1 MSLNSKISER
11 RKFIQRLH
19 SIGNNIPLR
28 GNKNKT
34 FFNFDKNVNSFISS
48 KNYDILKYQK
58 LPYFRRKK
66 NYFKYNNKRVE
77 ETPLSFD
84 LRNNEEKKKLIKEI
98 NRSFNELKLQDKEM
112 KKYKDFFST
121 IKEQN
126 KNNQYIIN
134 QIINEEK
141 ETKEENTKIDNN
153 EKNNENK
160 PNNDIII
167 TALNSGKKKDEPLSD
182 SKDNKI
188 DPLSNRD
195 TDKIEKL
202 DFFLTKTILPT
213 KNNLFSKTSRG
224 NIIKNNNLLSPKSK
238 GSKNYLKNITKKKRS
253 SQINFLKRELIYYN
267 KEIDKDN
274 QKLET
279 FKKKE
284 KISKYIKAQNELEL
298 QNKELEDLIKLYNE
312 YQKKIKEFS
321 SVIYFYK
328 IKNEYYIS
336 SINEI
341 KNRINKNYNPSKD
354 DWEQDIPKMESDK
367 KAFEGNISSY
377 KFENDKIK
385 KEIEELKKKEK
396 SLIEFI
402 RNNLNVLN
410 EKNKSSVEINN
421 SYALEIKLKKKL
433 ELKNTKLEKA
443 KKFNS
448 ELNEYIKKSDFN
460 KKNKFEEKTKY
471 EQTEHEQIKK
481 IKKEIDD
488 INQEI
493 QKYNYQNDVEENEME
508 IEINSNNDF
517 LNEQKN
523 EIEQLNKD
531 EEYINNI
538 IDQLNNELEILKNNV
553 NNKNEELQELVKSIE
568 GLKNK

>member
-11 RKFIQRLH
+11 RKFIQRLN
-19 SIGNNIPLR
+19 SIENNIPMR

-34 FFNFDKNVNSFISS
+34 LLNIDKNANSYINS
-48 KNYDILKYQK
+48 KNYDIFKYRK

-66 NYFKYNNKRVE
+66 NCVKNNNKKIE
-77 ETPLSFD
+77 ETPISFD
-84 LRNNEEKKKLIKEI
+84 VRNNEEKKKLIKEI

-112 KKYKDFFST
+112 KKYKDFFGT

-126 KNNQYIIN
+126 KTNQYIIN

-153 EKNNENK
+153 ENK
-160 PNNDIII
+160 SDNDIII
-167 TALNSGKKKDEPLSD
+167 TALNSGKKKQEQLSD

-188 DPLSNRD
+188 EPLSNRD
-195 TDKIEKL
+195 TDKIDKL
-202 DFFLTKTILPT
+202 DFFLTNSILPA

-224 NIIKNNNLLSPKSK
+224 NFNKNNNLLSPKTK
-238 GSKNYLKNITKKKRS
+238 GRKTFLKNITNKKRL

-267 KEIDKDN
+267 KAIDKDN
-274 QKLET
+274 QKLEI

-284 KISKYIKAQNELEL
+284 KISKCIKAQNELEL
-298 QNKELEDLIKLYNE
+298 QNKELEDLIKLCND
-312 YQKKIKEFS
+312 YQKKIKEYNT
-321 SVIYFYK
+321 VIYFYK
-328 IKNEYYIS
+328 IKNENYSS
-336 SINEI
+336 SIYDI
-341 KNRINKNYNPSKD
+341 KSRIDKKYNLSKD

-367 KAFEGNISSY
+367 KAFEEKISTY
-377 KFENDKIK
+377 KSENDKIK
-385 KEIEELKKKEK
+385 KEIDELKKKEK

-402 RNNLNVLN
+402 QNNLNVLN
-410 EKNKSSVEINN
+410 EKNKNNVEINN
-421 SYALEIKLKKKL
+421 SYTIEIKLKRKL

-443 KKFNS
+443 KKFNC
-448 ELNEYIKKSDFN
+448 ELNEYIKKSDSN

-471 EQTEHEQIKK
+471 EQTECEQIKK

-493 QKYNYQNDVEENEME
+493 QKYNYQSDVEENEME
-508 IEINSNNDF
+508 IEINSKKNI
-517 LNEQKN
+517 LNEQKK

-531 EEYINNI
+531 EEYIKNT
-538 IDQLNNELEILKNNV
+538 IDKLNKELEILTNNV
-553 NNKNEELQELVKSIE
+553 NNKNEELQELIKSIE